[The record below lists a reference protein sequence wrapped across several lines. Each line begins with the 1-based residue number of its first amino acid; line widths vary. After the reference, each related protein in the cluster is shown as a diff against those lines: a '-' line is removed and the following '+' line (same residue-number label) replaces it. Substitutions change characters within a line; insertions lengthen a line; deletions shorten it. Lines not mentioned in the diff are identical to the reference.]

1 MIKFTTGN
9 MLTTDV
15 EALVNTVNTQG
26 VMGKG
31 IALQFKKAFPDMFK
45 VYLDACKAGKV
56 FTGQMHVVTLNS
68 IVNPRYI
75 INFPTKQDWRRPS
88 QMLYIE
94 SGLQDLVRLVRELG
108 ISSIAVPPLGCG
120 NGGLPW
126 SLVQPKIEAAFSELP
141 KVRVLLF
148 APHGAPDADKMLNR
162 TARPPMT
169 LSRAVVLKLLQQ
181 YCVLGY
187 ELTLLEV
194 QKLLYFMQE
203 FGEPLRLRFEKKY
216 YGPYADNLRHVLNL
230 FEGHFTSGFADGNN
244 KPDTVIRLLPR
255 AVEEASDYIMLN
267 HGEDND
273 HVERLKQVAA
283 LIEGFESP
291 YGMELLSSVHW
302 LIKHEQVSPN
312 FITDAVKE
320 WNPRKAKLMKPKHI
334 EIAWQRLCSTDKTGE
349 NPKQMKYIPWWAD
362 PQRENAAK

>member
-1 MIKFTTGN
+1 MIEFTTGN
-9 MLTTDV
+9 MLTADV

-45 VYLDACKAGKV
+45 VYLAACQAGEV
-56 FTGQMHVVTLNS
+56 FTGRMHVVVLEG

-88 QMLYIE
+88 QMAYIE
-94 SGLQDLVRLVRELG
+94 SGLQDLVRVVRELG
-108 ISSIAVPPLGCG
+108 ISSISVPPLGCG
-120 NGGLPW
+120 NGGLLW

-141 KVRVLLF
+141 EVRVLLF
-148 APHGAPDADKMLNR
+148 APQGAPDAHKMPNR

-194 QKLLYFMQE
+194 QKLLYFLQE

-230 FEGHFTSGFADGNN
+230 FEGHFTQGFADGNN
-244 KPDTVIRLLPR
+244 KPGTIIRLLPG
-255 AVEEASDYIMLN
+255 AVEEASAYIARH
-267 HGEDND
+267 HGEDNG
-273 HVERLKQVAA
+273 HVGRLKQVKL

-291 YGMELLSSVHW
+291 YGLELLSSIHW
-302 LIKHEQVSPN
+302 LIKHEHVSP
-312 FITDAVKE
+312 DAVANAVKD

-334 EIAWQRLCSTDKTGE
+334 EIAWQRLCSMDKIGF
-349 NPKQMKYIPWWAD
+349 IF
-362 PQRENAAK
+362 

>member
-1 MIKFTTGN
+1 MIEFTTGN

-31 IALQFKKAFPDMFK
+31 IALQFKKSFPDMFK
-45 VYLDACKAGKV
+45 VYLAACKAGEV
-56 FTGQMHVVTLNS
+56 FIGRMHVVALEG

-75 INFPTKQDWRRPS
+75 INFPTKQDWRKPS
-88 QMLYIE
+88 QMTYIE
-94 SGLQDLVRLVRELG
+94 SGLQDLVRVVRELG
-108 ISSIAVPPLGCG
+108 ISSISVPPLGCG

-126 SLVQPKIEAAFSELP
+126 SLVRPKIEAAFSELP
-141 KVRVLLF
+141 EVRVLLF
-148 APHGAPDADKMLNR
+148 APHANQMPNR
-162 TARPPMT
+162 TARPTMT

-216 YGPYADNLRHVLNL
+216 YGPYADNLRQVLNM
-230 FEGHFTSGFADGNN
+230 FEGHFTQGFADGNN
-244 KPDTVIRLLPR
+244 KPGTIIRLLPG
-255 AVEEASDYIMLN
+255 AVEEASAYIARH
-267 HGEDND
+267 HGEDNG
-273 HVERLKQVAA
+273 HVRRLKQVEL

-291 YGMELLSSVHW
+291 YGLELLSSVHW
-302 LIKHEQVSPN
+302 LIKHEQVNP
-312 FITDAVKE
+312 DAVANAVKD

-334 EIAWQRLCSTDKTGE
+334 EIAWQRLKDRIGLTF
-349 NPKQMKYIPWWAD
+349 
-362 PQRENAAK
+362 